1 MSGSTYTI
9 NSVYH
14 PTDGTGTIRIAFH
27 DLRKSS
33 QKQAEILIN
42 EQIARIL
49 KDRPANTVI
58 TACLID
64 GKRFASSWSYT
75 LSTAI
80 RSLKTAKPVYRA
92 PRTTKYG
99 APQHV

>member
-33 QKQAEILIN
+33 QKQAEVLLN
-42 EQIARIL
+42 EQIARIM

-58 TACLID
+58 TARLID
-64 GKRFASSWSYT
+64 GRRFASSWSYE
-75 LSTAI
+75 LSTA
-80 RSLKTAKPVYRA
+80 PRA
-92 PRTTKYG
+92 TKYG
-99 APQHV
+99 APQHA